1 MRDSA
6 SPGRLKIS
14 LDEVSNRRLI
24 SAQLV
29 WFIVWCMASI
39 GALVATPNVHGHGT
53 HTSLGLPACPSVQV
67 FDRPCPGCGLTT
79 AFAWMVRGDVGR
91 AAKAHALGPFM
102 YLLLTG
108 TAWLGLYGW
117 IRSRRWVT
125 GDAGNWFMIA
135 FAAVFICYG
144 VVRFALVKYNSEFY
158 MMNKLPFSAPVKSGM
173 SEKGGNAPRVPET
186 DSAAQVP

>member
-1 MRDSA
+1 MRDSNWTT
-6 SPGRLKIS
+6 RLKIS
-14 LDEVSNRRLI
+14 LEEVKNRRLI

-29 WFIVWCMASI
+29 WFIVWVMASA
-39 GALVATPNVHGHGT
+39 GALIATPNPHGHGT
-53 HTSLGLPACPSVQV
+53 HTRLGLPACPSVQM

-79 AFAWMVRGDVGR
+79 AFAWMVRGQVGK
-91 AAKAHALGPFM
+91 AASAHALGPFM
-102 YLLLTG
+102 YLLLTL

-144 VVRFALVKYNSEFY
+144 VVRFVLVKYNSEFY
-158 MMNKLPFSAPVKSGM
+158 MMNRPPFSKQQSGVG
-173 SEKGGNAPRVPET
+173 EEGGNPPRVPEA
-186 DSAAQVP
+186 DAPSDRP